1 MKNTSKSNGMCY
13 VYCYVFAS
21 NVWLNWLIW
30 LDFGLDGSI
39 RIYIYIYSHGK
50 LCIDERESSSK
61 FIYFFFLRKLGEKK
75 RNGRVFVLSL
85 EERRMFVVSI
95 EKVK

>member
-21 NVWLNWLIW
+21 NVWLNWVIW

-39 RIYIYIYSHGK
+39 RIYIYIYIHMENCASMK
-50 LCIDERESSSK
+50 EKVARNL
-61 FIYFFFLRKLGEKK
+61 FIYFFFEEIRGE
-75 RNGRVFVLSL
+75 
-85 EERRMFVVSI
+85 EA
-95 EKVK
+95 

>member
-1 MKNTSKSNGMCY
+1 MK
-13 VYCYVFAS
+13 VF
-21 NVWLNWLIW
+21 
-30 LDFGLDGSI
+30 GH
-39 RIYIYIYSHGK
+39 IYIYIYSHGE

-61 FIYFFFLRKLGEKK
+61 FIYFFFFLRKLGEKK

-85 EERRMFVVSI
+85 EERRMFVLSI

>member
-21 NVWLNWLIW
+21 NVWLNWVIW

-39 RIYIYIYSHGK
+39 RIYIYIHMENCASMK
-50 LCIDERESSSK
+50 EKVARNL

-75 RNGRVFVLSL
+75 RNVC
-85 EERRMFVVSI
+85 
-95 EKVK
+95 VKFRGKENVRCFD

>member
-13 VYCYVFAS
+13 IYCYVFAS

-39 RIYIYIYSHGK
+39 RIYIYIHMENCASMK
-50 LCIDERESSSK
+50 EKVARNL
-61 FIYFFFLRKLGEKK
+61 FIYFFLRKLGKKK